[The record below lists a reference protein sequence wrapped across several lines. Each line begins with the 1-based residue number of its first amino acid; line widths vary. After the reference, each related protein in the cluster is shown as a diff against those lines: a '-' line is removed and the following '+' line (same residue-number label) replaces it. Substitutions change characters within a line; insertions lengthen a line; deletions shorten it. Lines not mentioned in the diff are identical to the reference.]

1 MTKFDIFLTIII
13 VVLIVMVGLLEI
25 WLWATRN
32 KCRICGDSL
41 EDNHF
46 HIDNFHG

>member
-1 MTKFDIFLTIII
+1 MSPLKIFIAMA
-13 VVLIVMVGLLEI
+13 LIVGVPLA
-25 WLWATRN
+25 LWEVRRFLTRN
-32 KCRICGDSL
+32 KCGICGDSL